1 MKKYDICKDFVRK
14 LSDENLRYFKS
25 KLAQRLGGDVGEVVE
40 FVQKNSEMDRWLG
53 SARNAEE
60 YFDMIDHLD
69 DMIESEI
76 EKRYTLS
83 GK

>member
-60 YFDMIDHLD
+60 FFDMIDHLD